1 MCVFLKG
8 NAPPP
13 SVYASMALSMVSVNV
28 NGLRDADKRFNFLR

>member
-8 NAPPP
+8 NAPPHLR
-13 SVYASMALSMVSVNV
+13 SASMALSLVSVNV